1 MNPTLPQFPP
11 VDLLLYAHDGRG
23 LGHISRS
30 VAIGLAVRRLYPELR
45 LLLVTGGSQTQELIG
60 TGPLDWLKLPAYQT
74 EVIDGKSRGIDGK
87 SAYGD
92 HQLGIIRGEHIRQIM
107 QLYRPRIVLADH
119 SPQGKH
125 KELLPSLQDPHINRT
140 TRWLLGMRGV
150 VGSVKQTSSNLA
162 VDLFKQYYSGLLWYG
177 DSAILGTAHYQ
188 SLTAQFST
196 RAEECGYV
204 SRLKEI
210 EDSSHDQVKRRVR
223 FRCTISVPWA
233 GEQTNRFLELLAS
246 ILKTR
251 GGGHGKFRF
260 FLGSDISL
268 SLRES
273 FEKLNH
279 CTVYPFGSNY
289 LETLKNSQTA
299 MIFGGYNSLVD
310 VMAAGTPALVV
321 MRNMRDQEQQQH
333 LSALVNKMPDSLL
346 AVEEQDCVS
355 DSSILDTK
363 LSVLLAAGNDRL
375 DTSEVNLSGAENAA
389 RFLASSLGVVQPR
402 QT

>member
-1 MNPTLPQFPP
+1 MKPILPQFPP

-60 TGPLDWLKLPAYQT
+60 TGSLDWLKLPAYQT

-92 HQLGIIRGEHIRQIM
+92 HQLGIIRGEHIRQIIH
-107 QLYRPRIVLADH
+107 LYRPRLILADH

-125 KELLPSLQDPHINRT
+125 KELLPSLQDPEVNSK

-177 DSAILGTAHYQ
+177 DTAILGTTHCQ
-188 SLTAQFST
+188 SLNTQFST

-210 EDSSHDQVKRRVR
+210 EDSSNEHGKRKVR
-223 FRCTISVPWA
+223 ACCTISVPWA
-233 GEQTNRFLELLAS
+233 GEQTNRFLELLATM
-246 ILKTR
+246 LKTR
-251 GGGHGKFRF
+251 GEGPGEFRF
-260 FLGSDISL
+260 FFGSDISL
-268 SLRES
+268 GVTER
-273 FEKLNH
+273 FEKLKH

-289 LETLKNSQTA
+289 LKTLKKSQTA
-299 MIFGGYNSLVD
+299 IIFGGYNSLVD
-310 VMAAGTPALVV
+310 VMAAGIPALVV

-333 LSALVNKMPDSLL
+333 LSALVNKLPDSLL
-346 AVEEQDCVS
+346 AVEEQDCVY

-363 LSVLLAAGNDRL
+363 VSVLLAAGNARL
-375 DTSEVNLSGAENAA
+375 EKHQINLSGAENAA
-389 RFLASSLGVVQPR
+389 RFLASSLGVPQHR
-402 QT
+402 QV